1 MSALMEARNIVVT
14 GAAGFIGSNFVEF
27 LVQTYDNPS
36 ITIIDSLTYAGDR
49 SRLNDFSN
57 QISFYEEDIADRRTL
72 EKIFEKE
79 NPDIVVNFAAES
91 HVDRSIESGEP
102 FIQSNVRG
110 AHNLME
116 ASIEQGIEKFIQIST
131 DEVYGSK
138 EEGKFR
144 EEDKLEPSS
153 PYSASKASAD
163 MLANSFYVTHDLPV
177 VIARPTNN
185 FGPRQHTEKL
195 IPKFINKAING
206 EKLPLY
212 GEGTNIRDWL
222 YVKDNCRAID
232 LLLREGESG
241 EIYNIGANNLKQ
253 NIEVTRR
260 ILEIL
265 GKDENL
271 IEFVE
276 DRKGHDQRY
285 AVDSSKI
292 KNLGW
297 RSEVEFEEGLT
308 KTIEWCQ

>member
-144 EEDKLEPSS
+144 EEDELEPSS